1 MTNTEQKMINY
12 LQAKMDKFKA
22 LEARYGFEDR
32 EVQQLL
38 ETFSDGTYMLF
49 RVGVV
54 EYRFES
60 HYKSDGTLWIDEYCV
75 SRI

>member
-1 MTNTEQKMINY
+1 MTRTKKELKQIA
-12 LQAKMDKFKA
+12 QRA
-22 LEARYGFEDR
+22 LERRYGFAPALNRIE
-32 EVQQLL
+32 LL